1 MNGVVSTAKELAY
14 ESAKSLVVTA
24 SHSYWSKLLSMMLS
38 RSMDNSETYYTEPTW
53 RDQLLQVPK
62 A

>member
-1 MNGVVSTAKELAY
+1 MIGVVNTAKELAY
-14 ESAKSLVVTA
+14 ENAKSLVATA
-24 SHSYWSKLLSMMLS
+24 SHSYWSKLLSIMLQ
-38 RSMDNSETYYTEPTW
+38 RSLDNSDIHYTEPTW